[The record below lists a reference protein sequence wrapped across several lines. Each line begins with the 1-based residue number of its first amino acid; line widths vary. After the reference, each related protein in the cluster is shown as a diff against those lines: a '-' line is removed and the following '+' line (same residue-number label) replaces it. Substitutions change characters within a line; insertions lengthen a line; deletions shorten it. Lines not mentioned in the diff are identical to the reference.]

1 MLSSKQYQSKCLD
14 YVREFGYVTVE
25 DFIRD
30 NGADYLQ
37 EKIYEEIVKDYLF
50 SISTMKDY

>member
-1 MLSSKQYQSKCLD
+1 M
-14 YVREFGYVTVE
+14 RGFGYTTVE
-25 DFIRD
+25 DFVGD

-50 SISTMKDY
+50 SISTIKE